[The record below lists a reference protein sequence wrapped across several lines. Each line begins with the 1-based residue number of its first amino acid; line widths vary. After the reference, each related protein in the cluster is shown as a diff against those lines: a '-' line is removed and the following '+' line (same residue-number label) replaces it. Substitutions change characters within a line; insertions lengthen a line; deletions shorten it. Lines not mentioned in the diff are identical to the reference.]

1 MDERAPPTD
10 TDAMGGGGPH
20 IGALRGLF
28 ATGLDTLRT
37 RLDLAAVEVELYL
50 IRVVQMLLWAVA
62 ALACALLALVFGL
75 VSIVVA
81 LWDTHRMAGLIGGTV
96 LFVALAATF
105 AFIGA
110 RTFRARPNIL
120 DGTLQQLEHD
130 QHSARGTP

>member
-10 TDAMGGGGPH
+10 TDAIGGGPH

-81 LWDTHRMAGLIGGTV
+81 LWDTHRMLGLIGGTV
-96 LFVALAATF
+96 LFVVLAAIS
-105 AFIGA
+105 AAIGA
-110 RTFRARPNIL
+110 RTFRSRPTIL

-130 QHSARGTP
+130 HHSARGTP

>member
-1 MDERAPPTD
+1 MDERPPPTD
-10 TDAMGGGGPH
+10 TDAMTGGTH

-28 ATGLDTLRT
+28 AAGLDTLRT

-62 ALACALLALVFGL
+62 ALACALLGLVFGL

-81 LWDTHRMAGLIGGTV
+81 LWDSHRMLGLVGGTV
-96 LFVALAATF
+96 LFFALAAIF
-105 AFIGA
+105 GAVGA
-110 RTFRARPNIL
+110 RVFRGRPSLL

-130 QHSARGTP
+130 QHSAKGVP